1 MSSDKTVPVAVA
13 QPVVGVQVQSVPA
26 QMEME
31 RNFPAVGSAEWDNG
45 LFGCCSHKGKNSVF
59 LFLNLKI

>member
-1 MSSDKTVPVAVA
+1 MSSDKPVPVAMA
-13 QPVVGVQVQSVPA
+13 QPVVGVQVQSAPA
-26 QMEME
+26 QVQMQ
-31 RNFPAVGSAEWDNG
+31 RNLPAVGSAEWDND